1 MDTNEYMKEKRALE
15 RDLRECLRAQ
25 GKALAE
31 LHEARTRLDRAREAI
46 PEAIRQA
53 GYPALAKQTE
63 NDLAELAKLQNDEIV
78 RLRGACRRAR
88 SLCNQLLVDRGIVA
102 NKVIDVLTE
111 VLEGEAE

>member
-1 MDTNEYMKEKRALE
+1 MDTNEYMKEKRGLE

-53 GYPALAKQTE
+53 GYPSLATQTE

-78 RLRGACRRAR
+78 RLQGACRRAR
-88 SLCNQLLVDRGIVA
+88 SLCNQCGGRGIVA